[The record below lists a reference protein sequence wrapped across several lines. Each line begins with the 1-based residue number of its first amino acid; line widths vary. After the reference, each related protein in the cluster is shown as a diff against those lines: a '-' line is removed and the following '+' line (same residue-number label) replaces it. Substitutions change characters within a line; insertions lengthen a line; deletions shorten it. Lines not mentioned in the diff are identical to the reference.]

1 MKKIIA
7 CSIGQT
13 STERSVMFWGYQI
26 PESKKSKFVP
36 SPNLRGRSFSQ
47 VVEIEKENYQIID
60 YFIGQD
66 IRDKIN
72 EVIKDFFEGE
82 KGMFRIN
89 PGGAS
94 NEIIQDVK
102 ELVSV
107 RKCRF
112 EIEKFKSNDFI
123 DDISRMYFHLNNLFK
138 EGLIKIPDIPELES
152 QLDKIEWIVEE
163 RKDKVVLPEENQE
176 FVKALINF
184 VWIGGTAWGFLDVGR
199 KF

>member
-13 STERSVMFWGYQI
+13 STERSAMVWGYHI
-26 PESKKSKFVP
+26 PETKRSKFVQ

-66 IRDKIN
+66 IKEKIK
-72 EVIKDFFEGE
+72 EVIKEFFGVE
-82 KGMFRIN
+82 KGIFRIN

-94 NEIIQDVK
+94 NEIIEEIRDFVT
-102 ELVSV
+102 VH
-107 RKCRF
+107 KCRF
-112 EIEKFKSNDFI
+112 EIEKFKSNDFA
-123 DDISRMYFHLNNLFK
+123 DDQSRIYFYLNKLFK
-138 EGLIKIPDIPELES
+138 EGLIKIPNIPELES

-163 RKDKVVLPEENQE
+163 GKDKVVLPEENQE

-184 VWIGGTAWGFLDVGR
+184 TWTGGFAFAFLDIRR
-199 KF
+199 KR